1 MIGGMN
7 FIDGRWTR
15 GRGAPF
21 ESRDP
26 ACGAVIWKGACADD
40 EQIAAA
46 VEAARAAFPAWAR
59 RSIAQRCEILDAYAA
74 LLEAERDALAE
85 LIARETGKPL
95 WDALGEARAMHA
107 KIAISRRAWKERTGE
122 RQARQDGILQRVT
135 HRPHGVMA
143 VFGPYNFPG
152 HLPNG
157 HIVPALIAG
166 NTVVF
171 KPSELTP
178 AVAQFVV
185 HLLERAGIPRGVVNL
200 IHGGGDVGA
209 ALLDRDVNGVLFTG
223 SRRTGLGIHR
233 HFAGRPEVILALEM
247 GGNNPLI
254 VWDVADAHAAALIAA
269 QSAYVTSGQRC
280 TCARRLILPAGE
292 QGDRVVEALLR
303 IIDGIR
309 VDAWDAR
316 PEPFMG
322 PLVSAKTAE
331 RVAAAAHGLEKA
343 GGIAIR
349 PLRRL
354 PDRGDA
360 FVSPALYDLTRVPG
374 RPDEEI
380 FGPVLAVI
388 RAGDFDE
395 AIAIANDTI
404 YGLAA
409 GLVSDDAALHRRFCE
424 MIEAGIVNWNRPL
437 TGASS
442 AAPFGGV
449 KQSGNHR
456 PSAYYAADYCA
467 WPVAS
472 LDAAQGRALV
482 EPESL
487 PPGLPVDRV

>member
-7 FIDGRWTR
+7 FIDGRWVT
-15 GRGAPF
+15 GGGASF

-26 ACGAVIWKGACADD
+26 ACDAVIWKGAAAD
-40 EQIAAA
+40 EAQVAQA
-46 VEAARAAFPAWAR
+46 VAAARAAFPEWAR
-59 RSIAQRCEILDAYAA
+59 RTVAQRCELLEAYAA

-107 KIAISRRAWKERTGE
+107 KIAISRRAWEERTGE
-122 RQARQDGILQRVT
+122 RETLQGAIRQRVA

-178 AVAQFVV
+178 AVAQFLV
-185 HLLERAGIPRGVVNL
+185 HLLERAGLPRGVVNL
-200 IHGGGDVGA
+200 VHGAGDVGA
-209 ALLDRDVNGVLFTG
+209 ALLDCGIDGVLFTG
-223 SRRTGLGIHR
+223 SRRTGLTIHR
-233 HFAGRPEVILALEM
+233 RFAGRPEVILALEM

-254 VWDVADAHAAALIAA
+254 VWRVDDARAAALIAA

-280 TCARRLILPAGE
+280 TCARRLIVPEGE
-292 QGDRVVEALLR
+292 EGDRIVQALAEVV
-303 IIDGIR
+303 DGIR
-309 VDAWDAR
+309 VAAWNAR

-322 PLVSAKTAE
+322 PLISPPAAE
-331 RVAAAAHGLEKA
+331 RVAAAARALEDA
-343 GGIAIR
+343 GARPVR
-349 PLRRL
+349 PLRR
-354 PDRGDA
+354 PVDGGAA
-360 FVSPALYDLTRVPG
+360 FLSPALYDVTDLSG

-380 FGPVLAVI
+380 FGPLLQLV
-388 RAGDFDE
+388 RARDFDE
-395 AIAIANDTI
+395 AIRIANDTV

-409 GLVSDDAALHRRFCE
+409 GLVSDDEELYHRFYGA
-424 MIEAGIVNWNRPL
+424 IEAGVVNWNRPL

-449 KQSGNHR
+449 RQSGNHR
-456 PSAYYAADYCA
+456 PSAWYAADYCA

-472 LDAAQGRALV
+472 LDAADGRARV
-482 EPESL
+482 DVDGL
-487 PPGLPVDRV
+487 PPGLVPG